1 MQLLF
6 FGQVSRFLSTIR
18 ARSLHRAG
26 IRALLLVCLPGMAA
40 AATEDQASLS
50 KKLQDAVPSGVR
62 LVVAEQSDQFSIP
75 WKISGLG
82 ADAPYKITFANFNG
96 GPAVLE
102 ALVAG
107 AVDVG
112 FIGEAPLPLA
122 LAAGVRDL
130 KVIAAIANPGSP
142 GNIFLVAQ
150 PDSGIHKATDLA
162 GKTIAYPPGTGR
174 HMILSGILHAA
185 GLDIRKDI
193 RNVALAGSEVAPT
206 FASRSVDAAIVL
218 GQQLFRLG
226 SPPII
231 EDGTGHNWGLH
242 VLVTRQSVLDDPD
255 KVRALADLTR
265 RAVQVLNWQQR
276 HAEQWIRASYVKQ
289 QGLTYEQGKYLYD
302 KSGLGTYYPIENRLR
317 QVYQQIA
324 DGLYET
330 GALQK
335 KVTVAPFL
343 DTRFNEI
350 VAAQNRQDGV
360 VPKQLINDRHAVI
373 ASQSVAAP
381 AGLPKAPAPTTEA
394 KTDSAPIAL
403 ARPILTA
410 P

>member
-1 MQLLF
+1 MQLLIS
-6 FGQVSRFLSTIR
+6 GQVNRFRSRIGAW
-18 ARSLHRAG
+18 ARLRAG
-26 IRALLLVCLPGMAA
+26 ARTLLLMCLSGTAV
-40 AATEDQASLS
+40 AATDDQASFS
-50 KKLQDAVPSGVR
+50 QKLQDAVPAGVR
-62 LVVAEQSDQFSIP
+62 LVIAEQNDQFSIP

-82 ADAPYKITFANFNG
+82 ANAPYNITFANFNG

-112 FIGEAPLPLA
+112 FIGEAPLPIA
-122 LAAGVRDL
+122 LAAGVKDL

-150 PDSGIHKATDLA
+150 PGSGIHKASDLA

-174 HMILSGILHAA
+174 HMILSGILHSA

-231 EDGTGHNWGLH
+231 EDGTGHNWGLN

-276 HAEQWIRASYVKQ
+276 NAAQWISASYVKQ

-335 KVTVAPFL
+335 KVTVEPFL
-343 DTRFNEI
+343 DARFNDI
-350 VAAQNRQDGV
+350 VAAQNRLDGI
-360 VPKQLINDRHAVI
+360 VPKRLANDRHAVI
-373 ASQSVAAP
+373 SSQDAPTPVGLTKVAAP
-381 AGLPKAPAPTTEA
+381 TIDATAAA
-394 KTDSAPIAL
+394 APIAL
-403 ARPILTA
+403 ERPALARP
-410 P
+410 

>member
-1 MQLLF
+1 MQLLIS
-6 FGQVSRFLSTIR
+6 GQVNRFRSRIGTR
-18 ARSLHRAG
+18 ARLRAG
-26 IRALLLVCLPGMAA
+26 ARTLLLMCLSGMAV
-40 AATEDQASLS
+40 AATDDQAIFSQ
-50 KKLQDAVPSGVR
+50 KLQDAVPAGVR
-62 LVVAEQSDQFSIP
+62 LVIAEQSDQFSIP

-82 ADAPYKITFANFNG
+82 ANAPYNITFANFNG

-112 FIGEAPLPLA
+112 FIGEAPLPIA
-122 LAAGVRDL
+122 LAAGVKDL

-150 PDSGIHKATDLA
+150 PGSGIHKAADLA

-174 HMILSGILHAA
+174 HMILSGILHSA

-231 EDGTGHNWGLH
+231 EDGTGHNWGLN

-276 HAEQWIRASYVKQ
+276 NAAQWINASYVKQ

-335 KVTVAPFL
+335 KVTVEPFL
-343 DTRFNEI
+343 DARFNDI
-350 VAAQNRQDGV
+350 VAAQNRLDAI
-360 VPKQLINDRHAVI
+360 VPKRLANDRHAVI
-373 ASQSVAAP
+373 SSQDAP
-381 AGLPKAPAPTTEA
+381 TSAGLPKAAAPAIGATADT
-394 KTDSAPIAL
+394 APIAL
-403 ARPILTA
+403 ARPVQA
-410 P
+410 QP